1 MSRGAG
7 RLMRRVV
14 TILEQVPEREMSR
27 QGLDDVLIAEGF
39 FPQNTLR
46 AVKSLAR
53 RHLVSL
59 REGSSKQESVVRLP
73 QEVRVLSDD
82 EIGEILKAIG
92 GGK

>member
-1 MSRGAG
+1 MLR
-7 RLMRRVV
+7 
-14 TILEQVPEREMSR
+14 ILEVLRLAPEREMSR
-27 QGLDDVLIAEGF
+27 KDLDDILVPEGY

-46 AVKSLAR
+46 AIKSLAR
-53 RHLVSL
+53 RHLVYLKDAPRRKDSF
-59 REGSSKQESVVRLP
+59 VRLP

>member
-1 MSRGAG
+1 MSRGSG
-7 RLMRRVV
+7 RLMRRIVEIV
-14 TILEQVPEREMSR
+14 EGAPKRNMSR
-27 QGLDDVLIAEGF
+27 KDLDEVLVAEGF

-59 REGSSKQESVVRLP
+59 KEGHSREESVVRLP
-73 QEVRVLSDD
+73 QEVRIYSDG
-82 EIGEILKAIG
+82 EIAEILKEIG

>member
-1 MSRGAG
+1 
-7 RLMRRVV
+7 MRRIVE
-14 TILEQVPEREMSR
+14 ILRLAPEREMSR
-27 QGLDDVLIAEGF
+27 KDLDDVLVPEGY

-46 AVKSLAR
+46 AIKSLAR

-82 EIGEILKAIG
+82 EIGEILKEIG
-92 GGK
+92 GRS